1 VNKQQKK
8 ILIPM
13 VILIASIIIGFT
25 LLAMVY
31 HGNSTVESAVII
43 AVIAIIFALVKMTK
57 SIVKAFGN
65 EENES
70 VSDSKSEK

>member
-1 VNKQQKK
+1 MNKQQKK

-31 HGNSTVESAVII
+31 HGNNTVESAVII

-57 SIVKAFGN
+57 SLVKAFGD
-65 EENES
+65 EEKES
-70 VSDSKSEK
+70 ESGSDSEK

>member
-1 VNKQQKK
+1 
-8 ILIPM
+8 M

-31 HGNSTVESAVII
+31 HGNNTVESAVII

-57 SIVKAFGN
+57 SLVKAFGD
-65 EENES
+65 EEKES
-70 VSDSKSEK
+70 ESGSDSEK

>member
-1 VNKQQKK
+1 MNKQQKK

-31 HGNSTVESAVII
+31 HGNNTVESAVII

-57 SIVKAFGN
+57 SLVKAFGD
-65 EENES
+65 EEKES
-70 VSDSKSEK
+70 ESGSELEK

>member
-43 AVIAIIFALVKMTK
+43 AVIVIIFALVKMTK
-57 SIVKAFGN
+57 SLVKAFGN

-70 VSDSKSEK
+70 IPDSKSEK